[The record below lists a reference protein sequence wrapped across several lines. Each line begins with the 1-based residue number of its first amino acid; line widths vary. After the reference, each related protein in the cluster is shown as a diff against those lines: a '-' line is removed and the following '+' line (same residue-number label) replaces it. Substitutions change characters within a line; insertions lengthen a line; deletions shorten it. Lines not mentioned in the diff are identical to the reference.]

1 MLDSSEAVDLVDGAE
16 GSSSRVIGGR
26 REGSVLAESSR
37 VSETDGLVDVGIDDS
52 ELPKKKRGTAVNS
65 DQLSLEREF
74 GFKNERRKLT
84 SS

>member
-1 MLDSSEAVDLVDGAE
+1 MLDSSEAVDLVDGAK

-52 ELPKKKRGTAVNS
+52 ELPKTRGTAVNS